1 MKTFSDM
8 AHIFGLPFFN
18 QYACLN
24 VSFRKISK
32 VFPSFL
38 ATKNMMLVSFLK
50 NFAVNFLS
58 YDTCIFLFYG
68 NNENELSLSQNI
80 GFFLY
85 IAGFFFKKK
94 KKNLILSFF
103 INMSKRIVPSKKRKA
118 QDLVSQSPQVSPQ
131 VPPQGSSQSSSQ
143 VPPQGSPQVPP
154 QGSSQVPPQG
164 SSQVLPQGSSQ
175 VSSPSQVSKTS
186 KTFEKIIT
194 QNAKILQKLDVLIS
208 SQKKIEERLEVP
220 EINNEDLIKVI
231 KSFSLYIIYLYTN

>member
-94 KKNLILSFF
+94 KRTLSY
-103 INMSKRIVPSKKRKA
+103 
-118 QDLVSQSPQVSPQ
+118 L
-131 VPPQGSSQSSSQ
+131 
-143 VPPQGSPQVPP
+143 
-154 QGSSQVPPQG
+154 
-164 SSQVLPQGSSQ
+164 
-175 VSSPSQVSKTS
+175 
-186 KTFEKIIT
+186 
-194 QNAKILQKLDVLIS
+194 
-208 SQKKIEERLEVP
+208 
-220 EINNEDLIKVI
+220 
-231 KSFSLYIIYLYTN
+231 FS